1 LLEKIKD
8 ITNKENAESIYKY
21 YEFMKS
27 NSSSE
32 NHIIN
37 NLKAIINCENFF
49 QSNTSLKEIRRQDI
63 IKFLDSK
70 VKSPET
76 DHE

>member
-1 LLEKIKD
+1 MYINLIFKF
-8 ITNKENAESIYKY
+8 

-27 NSSSE
+27 NLASE

-37 NLKAIINCENFF
+37 NLKAIINFENFF
-49 QSNTSLKEIRRQDI
+49 QSEKSLKKVKRQDI

-70 VKSPET
+70 VKSPEI
-76 DHE
+76 DPKKNG